1 MKSIQTHHS
10 LARHQWKPPETRMI
24 TELLIRS
31 LMGMQIVV
39 VQLLSTVRLFCGWMV
54 HSSPGPSVQGISQ
67 TRILEWVVIS
77 FFRGSSWLRDGTCV
91 SCIGRQ
97 ILYHWATWEAHS
109 SQWEWTNPAY
119 LAGCSNHRGETWRAL
134 SMHRGKNGSGARPA
148 VLGRRRTPVQYQLR
162 RSGIRMWPLT
172 WKRVWSC
179 SVYSQYH

>member
-1 MKSIQTHHS
+1 MRVCSVLSSS
-10 LARHQWKPPETRMI
+10 LRSHG
-24 TELLIRS
+24 LLLCSWI
-31 LMGMQIVV
+31 
-39 VQLLSTVRLFCGWMV
+39 LSGKK
-54 HSSPGPSVQGISQ
+54 
-67 TRILEWVVIS
+67 ILEWLAT
-77 FFRGSSWLRDGTCV
+77 SSSGRSSQSRDETHVSCV

-179 SVYSQYH
+179 SFSASQAATNNVPKTGIWLAVPDGAHEGFSMVENSL